1 VPADKKWYR
10 NLVVARLVRKALERL
25 DPRFPP
31 FDSSLLAKLD

>member
-1 VPADKKWYR
+1 
-10 NLVVARLVRKALERL
+10 VVARLVRKALERL